1 MITSLLALPLQFIN
15 ASSSEYGNEKID
27 QLLFDIVEDYKEAI
41 KGNIT
46 LSMRKFSTFLN
57 VSRIFFL
64 FIFLNHIH
72 LIMGKIEIAKNEKW
86 EKITGL
92 AFSYSRNM
100 ANFGAFYKIHIKG
113 Q

>member
-46 LSMRKFSTFLN
+46 LSMRKFSISLN
-57 VSRIFFL
+57 VSRIFSSSFFKTL
-64 FIFLNHIH
+64 FKY
-72 LIMGKIEIAKNEKW
+72 GEKL
-86 EKITGL
+86 K
-92 AFSYSRNM
+92 
-100 ANFGAFYKIHIKG
+100 
-113 Q
+113 

>member
-46 LSMRKFSTFLN
+46 LSMRKFSTSLN
-57 VSRIFFL
+57 VSRIFFSSL
-64 FIFLNHIH
+64 FKSHY
-72 LIMGKIEIAKNEKW
+72 LIMGKI
-86 EKITGL
+86 
-92 AFSYSRNM
+92 
-100 ANFGAFYKIHIKG
+100 
-113 Q
+113 

>member
-46 LSMRKFSTFLN
+46 IVYAKF
-57 VSRIFFL
+57 FFL
-64 FIFLNHIH
+64 SLRKCLQKKSMIIIKI
-72 LIMGKIEIAKNEKW
+72 LIICCPF
-86 EKITGL
+86 T
-92 AFSYSRNM
+92 
-100 ANFGAFYKIHIKG
+100 
-113 Q
+113 

>member
-46 LSMRKFSTFLN
+46 IVYAKFF
-57 VSRIFFL
+57 FFL
-64 FIFLNHIH
+64 
-72 LIMGKIEIAKNEKW
+72 
-86 EKITGL
+86 
-92 AFSYSRNM
+92 
-100 ANFGAFYKIHIKG
+100 
-113 Q
+113 

>member
-46 LSMRKFSTFLN
+46 LSMRKFSTSVQN
-57 VSRIFFL
+57 FFS
-64 FIFLNHIH
+64 FISHY
-72 LIMGKIEIAKNEKW
+72 LIMGKIEIEKNEKW
-86 EKITGL
+86 EEFTGL
-92 AFSYSRNM
+92 PFSYSRNM
-100 ANFGAFYKIHIKG
+100 ENFGAFYKIHIKG